1 MSLSGTGAEQQLVVF
16 SLANESYGVDI
27 AKVSGIERMQEITRV
42 PRTPAY
48 VEGVINLR
56 GRVIP
61 VVHLR
66 KLFFLPEGEIT
77 KETRIVVVDI
87 GGQPIGV
94 QVDEVTEVL
103 TIPIDVIEP
112 PSSVIT
118 SADADYL
125 MGIAKLDDRMI
136 ILLDLDKMLTKR
148 QASEMEEWQASRAK
162 ADNAAVAANGNESQ
176 EEPEEEP
183 SEQQPKATK
192 STKSTKDGKSSREK
206 ESAKA

>member
-1 MSLSGTGAEQQLVVF
+1 MSFAGSDAEQQLVVF
-16 SLANESYGVDI
+16 SLASESYGVDI

-42 PRTPAY
+42 PRTPCY

-66 KLFFLPEGEIT
+66 KLFYLPEEEMT

-103 TIPIDVIEP
+103 TIPKDAIEP

-118 SADADYL
+118 SADVDYL
-125 MGIAKLDDRMI
+125 MGIAKLKDRMI

-148 QASEMEEWQASRAK
+148 QAGEMEEWQTSRGEARPRDDAK
-162 ADNAAVAANGNESQ
+162 PVAEM
-176 EEPEEEP
+176 EEE
-183 SEQQPKATK
+183 EEEEAEEERDTQPKAK
-192 STKSTKDGKSSREK
+192 K
-206 ESAKA
+206 AKATKTSKKEVATR